1 MVSSSMNV
9 RASAPKMNA
18 RARALTHRLTR
29 AIMDR
34 HCADKCDETAEWC
47 GADTSA
53 RPPSLPD
60 YKRLLSAAFNGSPLA
75 ATMSKGAI
83 KKALASG
90 FDPYAILAD
99 GDAARQ
105 AKHPPLSDLLC
116 AIFLARSFSDCDQK
130 LKPFP
135 AGVTFI
141 KIPDASLRD
150 RIDDAMDFV
159 APFLHAA
166 VMTNPPEF
174 SKSVEIVTLSAPV
187 AGVSVGMM
195 RKFGDKLD
203 DALAKGLGVIALGA
217 DTGDLSDGAKAL
229 LVKELTWPNFSSDDV
244 IDLLR
249 ATHSATGEVAEAELR
264 KRLPEDEHISRLPW
278 PVVNHAFH
286 AESTLE
292 VAGRLAA
299 AQLPMPAAPR
309 LTLDDV
315 CGLPE
320 ITEALW
326 HLVDDVVAWKAEQLD
341 WADVSSSILLYGP
354 PGVGKTMLA
363 EALAGSANAT
373 FVATSYA
380 DCQKAGHLGDYLRR
394 MSELVDRAIAS
405 TPSVFFIDE
414 IDSYRSRQSDSRRFD
429 SYMHSVVN
437 GLLTQLSRL
446 NDEPGV
452 IVIAATNHPDM
463 IDAALIRAGRFDQKI
478 AVGLPDR
485 AGIEEILCRH
495 LDGPDFSLG
504 AQALRLVGIAGA
516 DIAAVARLAKGHAR
530 KLRQPLSLDHLK
542 AAVDETAQEPDAA
555 SMRRKALHEAGHA
568 VVAYALGLKPGKRIY
583 IAAVGGGY
591 VSPVPRVMTPDRAE
605 NELAMRLGGRAAEI
619 IFTGTAST
627 GSGGDTASD
636 LALAT
641 DLAIDIEQKYGFG
654 NTLMYG
660 EIDRQNMP
668 DELRGKV
675 EQRLQ
680 NAAQRA
686 WEAINVNRP
695 VVERVVDALLEHR
708 ELSQN
713 ALRKLLSGKET

>member
-18 RARALTHRLTR
+18 RTRALTHRLTH

-34 HCADKCDETAEWC
+34 HRADKCDDTADWC

-53 RPPSLPD
+53 RPPTKPD
-60 YKRLLSAAFNGSPLA
+60 YKRLLGAITTGSPQA
-75 ATMSKGAI
+75 ATMSKNTI
-83 KKALASG
+83 KEALASG
-90 FDPYAILAD
+90 FDPYAAPTG

-105 AKHPPLSDLLC
+105 AKHPPLTDLLC
-116 AIFLARSFSDCDQK
+116 AIFLARTFSECDPR
-130 LKPFP
+130 LGPFLP
-135 AGVTFI
+135 GVTLI
-141 KIPDASLRD
+141 KVPDASLRD

-159 APFLHAA
+159 APFFHTAT
-166 VMTNPPEF
+166 MTDPPEF
-174 SKSVEIVTLSAPV
+174 SKFVEIVTLSASV
-187 AGVSVGMM
+187 SGVSVNLM

-203 DALAKGLGVIALGA
+203 DALAKGLGVIALGT
-217 DTGDLSDGAKAL
+217 DTSDLSEGAKAL
-229 LVKELTWPNFSSDDV
+229 LVKELTWPDFSSNDV

-264 KRLPEDEHISRLPW
+264 KRLPSDEHISRLPW

-286 AESTLE
+286 AETTLE
-292 VAGRLAA
+292 VAARLGV
-299 AQLPMPAAPR
+299 AQLPTPTAPR
-309 LTLDDV
+309 LSLDDV
-315 CGLPE
+315 CGLPD
-320 ITEALW
+320 ITGALR
-326 HLVDDVVAWKAEQLD
+326 HLVEDVAAWREEKLD

-394 MSELVDRAIAS
+394 MSEQVERVIDN

-414 IDSYRSRQSDSRRFD
+414 LDSYRSRQSDSKRFD

-452 IVIAATNHPDM
+452 VVVAATNHPDM

-485 AGIEEILCRH
+485 DGVEEILCRH
-495 LDGPDFSLG
+495 LNKPDFPLCD
-504 AQALRLVGIAGA
+504 QALRLVGMAGA
-516 DIAAVARLAKGHAR
+516 DVAAVARQAKGHAR
-530 KLRQPLSLDHLK
+530 KLRQPLCLDHLK
-542 AAVDETAQEPDAA
+542 TAVDETVQEPDA
-555 SMRRKALHEAGHA
+555 STMRRKALHEAGHA
-568 VVAYALGLKPGKRIY
+568 VVAYSLGLEPGKRIY

-605 NELAMRLGGRAAEI
+605 RELAMRLGGRAAEI

-627 GSGGDTASD
+627 GSGGDMASD
-636 LALAT
+636 LAVAT
-641 DLAIDIEQKYGFG
+641 ELAIDIEQKYGFG

-660 EIDRQNMP
+660 EIDRLHMP
-668 DELRGKV
+668 EELRGKV

-680 NAAQRA
+680 IAAQRA
-686 WEAINVNRP
+686 WEAINANSP
-695 VVERVVDALLEHR
+695 IVERVADALLEHR

-713 ALRKLLSGKET
+713 TLRKLLSGKET